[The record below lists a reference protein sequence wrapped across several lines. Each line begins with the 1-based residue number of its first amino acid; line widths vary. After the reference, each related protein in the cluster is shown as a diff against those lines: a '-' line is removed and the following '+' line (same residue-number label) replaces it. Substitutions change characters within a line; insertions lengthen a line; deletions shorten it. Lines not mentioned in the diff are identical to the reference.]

1 MCVASRA
8 RPSECLRSA
17 PIARLGGL
25 GCRSEGYRWPRDE
38 RTGRVDATSLLQ
50 PAAVRRLTRSE
61 NEVGC
66 SGAQVGLRWRRST
79 LGIARVVS
87 GGRSPPYVPVC
98 PLTLCPPPVQLVN
111 AGPGQA
117 GRRAGRE
124 PSILQLYES
133 LAGLSGALASPP
145 GSLGCRGGRGV
156 RRDAGWL
163 TGLPQRL
170 VGLLARRTVRPLPLA
185 QADEPGRNRGVLFDL
200 HACRD

>member
-66 SGAQVGLRWRRST
+66 SAVQVGLRWRRST
-79 LGIARVVS
+79 LGIARAVS

-98 PLTLCPPPVQLVN
+98 PLTLCPLRAQLLG

-124 PSILQLYES
+124 PRILQPGES
-133 LAGLSGALASPP
+133 LEGSSGALASPP
-145 GSLGCRGGRGV
+145 GSPGCGDGRGV
-156 RRDAGWL
+156 CRGVDWL
-163 TGLPQRL
+163 TGPPRRPVASVSQ
-170 VGLLARRTVRPLPLA
+170 RTVFPLP
-185 QADEPGRNRGVLFDL
+185 
-200 HACRD
+200 